1 MTKSQIY
8 KIRNYYISTTASTII
23 KCHCND
29 NYNFDKI
36 ERRVKN
42 RAPCKKKK
50 KKKQKK
56 PKKQQQQILYTEFTI
71 YAVWNTL
78 VHGPVKFAPGF
89 YSLVRRKSHVIL

>member
-29 NYNFDKI
+29 NYNFDNKI
-36 ERRVKN
+36 ERRVKKKTE
-42 RAPCKKKK
+42 RRVKKKK
-50 KKKQKK
+50 KKK
-56 PKKQQQQILYTEFTI
+56 ILYTEFTI

-89 YSLVRRKSHVIL
+89 YSLVRRKSHEIF